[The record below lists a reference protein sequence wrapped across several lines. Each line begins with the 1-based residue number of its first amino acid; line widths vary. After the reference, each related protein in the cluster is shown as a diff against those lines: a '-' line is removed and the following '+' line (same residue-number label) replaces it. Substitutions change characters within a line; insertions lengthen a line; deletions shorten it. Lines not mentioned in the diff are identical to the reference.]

1 MGVFGLMT
9 IPFGLLILLGFL
21 LDKPHTHDFSYRQLV
36 SKELEEFL
44 RLEKKK
50 LENLSPS
57 SDLPPNL
64 VKKLKENHSWFV
76 DLLLRFKPPSQK
88 PKEAL
93 NSKKLKIGFHKLTVK
108 PELKDKALQINS
120 YLLLDEVQSYILIER
135 SIKNNSVAPSLMFSE
150 FLHMVSVI

>member
-50 LENLSPS
+50 
-57 SDLPPNL
+57 

>member
-1 MGVFGLMT
+1 MT

-50 LENLSPS
+50 
-57 SDLPPNL
+57 

-120 YLLLDEVQSYILIER
+120 YLMAKFWWKI
-135 SIKNNSVAPSLMFSE
+135 F
-150 FLHMVSVI
+150 

>member
-120 YLLLDEVQSYILIER
+120 YLAS
-135 SIKNNSVAPSLMFSE
+135 SIIFWNCNFETSWQVMLF
-150 FLHMVSVI
+150 

>member
-1 MGVFGLMT
+1 MT